1 MGEVKGPKRAAIL
14 LIALGKDVSSQ
25 VFRNLSESE
34 IEALT
39 LEIANLGKIQPEQQY
54 RVVEE
59 FYHLT
64 KAQEYLTKGGVHYA
78 MEILEKALGP
88 ERAKS
93 IIDNLSTSLQTN
105 PFEFIKKADPTQVLN
120 FIQGEQPQTIALIL
134 AYLPSELAAT
144 IISSLPEDIQADV
157 AKRIAIMDQTSPE
170 VVSQIEKVLEMKLS
184 MVIGQDYSQTGG
196 VRTLVDVLNR
206 VNRTTERTILD
217 TLSRQD
223 PELAEE
229 VRKMM
234 FVFEDI
240 LLLDDRSMQRVLK
253 DVENKDLSLALKT
266 ASEELKTKIFKNMSE
281 RASENLKEEME
292 YLGPVR
298 LKQVEEAQQRIVNI
312 IRSLDE
318 AEEIAISRDG
328 DDEKFV

>member
-1 MGEVKGPKRAAIL
+1 MGDAKGAKKAAIL
-14 LIALGKDVSSQ
+14 LIALGKDVSST
-25 VFRNLSESE
+25 VFKQLTESE

-39 LEIANLGKIQPEQQY
+39 LEIANLGKIPPDQQY
-54 RVVEE
+54 KIVEE

-64 KAQEYLTKGGVHYA
+64 KAQEYIAKGGVHYA
-78 MEILEKALGP
+78 MEVLEKALGP
-88 ERAKS
+88 DRAKA

-134 AYLPSELAAT
+134 AYLPSELAAQ
-144 IISSLPEDIQADV
+144 ILSSLPEDMQSDV
-157 AKRIAIMDQTSPE
+157 AKRIAQMDQTSPD

-184 MVIGQDYSQTGG
+184 MVIGQDFSQTGG
-196 VRTLVDVLNR
+196 VRTLVDVLNK

-217 TLSRQD
+217 SLGRQD

-266 ASEELKTKIFKNMSE
+266 CSDELKAKIFKNMSE
-281 RASENLKEEME
+281 RAAENLKEEME

-318 AEEIAISRDG
+318 AEEIVISREG
-328 DDEKFV
+328 DEEKFV